1 MALMLIAMAA
11 TYDPDPSS
19 PNGFNLPYDLITGE
33 RIAVRWRTWLKQDP
47 VNLVRSNQKRLSKL
61 KGIYID
67 CGWRDQFHI
76 HYGSRQ
82 LSLRLQEYGIQHRY
96 EEFSGTH
103 SGIDHRLDVSLP
115 FLAKTLS
122 A

>member
-1 MALMLIAMAA
+1 
-11 TYDPDPSS
+11 
-19 PNGFNLPYDLITGE
+19 
-33 RIAVRWRTWLKQDP
+33 
-47 VNLVRSNQKRLSKL
+47 LVRKNKARLAKL
-61 KGIYID
+61 RGIYID

-82 LSLRLQEYGIQHRY
+82 LSLELQEASIKHRY

-103 SGIDHRLDVSLP
+103 SGIDHRLDISLP
-115 FLAKTLS
+115 FLAKAL